1 MPGWNTSIACT
12 NNGTGGTT
20 TATGGVATIVL
31 DPGATVTCTYTNTDV
46 RGSIEIIKDV
56 VDFNLDDASDAQDF
70 AFTASGTPS
79 TLAPSPFVLDD
90 DAGAVGEDTV
100 NADTQVFENVV
111 PGTYTI
117 TETTPPPDGWVLSNI
132 VCSSTGDS
140 TFAYLGGDDTGLND
154 IIFEA
159 DDNRVVVTLDPA
171 ASDDVGCTFTNQDVR
186 GSIVIVK
193 DAVDNNAQDFAF
205 ATTGHVTH
213 RWLVLAR

>member
-46 RGSIEIIKDV
+46 RSSIEIIKDV

-117 TETTPPPDGWVLSNI
+117 SRDRTTAGRLGPVATSSVRRPATAPSPTSVATTPGSMTTSRPTTIGSRSPSIRLRAMTSVARSRI
-132 VCSSTGDS
+132 RMC
-140 TFAYLGGDDTGLND
+140 
-154 IIFEA
+154 
-159 DDNRVVVTLDPA
+159 A
-171 ASDDVGCTFTNQDVR
+171 ARS
-186 GSIVIVK
+186 
-193 DAVDNNAQDFAF
+193 
-205 ATTGHVTH
+205 
-213 RWLVLAR
+213 